1 MQQQRAPEG
10 QKTKTIYSL
19 IKAERYQEAIKLL
32 NAEIQFAPK
41 SRALSLL
48 AYCYYMAQDFQSAC
62 PIYEQL
68 TYLYPGEDEYKLY
81 YAQSLYRMSEYD
93 SALRACQGINSP
105 EYQEQLTV
113 LNAYIRYEMGEY
125 NTAKN
130 LSESVDSEASSMVL
144 KAAILLKEEKY
155 EEALQKFEHSKGIV
169 GNRPELLYNIAL
181 CHYKMRQYDKCMQFI
196 AEIIESGT
204 SKHPDLGVGTNMEGR
219 DITSVGNTQILKE
232 TALVEVFNL
241 KAAIEY
247 NLKNISQAKDALWD
261 MPPRHENEWDPV
273 TLMNYALMNID
284 NDPTGGFRK
293 LTYLLHN
300 PPFPPETFCNL
311 LLLYCKFHYYDLA
324 ADILAENS
332 ELTIKYISNND
343 YEYLEALI
351 FQNSNPEETARK
363 LEGLCSRQ
371 LENLKRITKQIKDTK
386 NDNDNRGLKD
396 SLKEYDD
403 ALEKYIP
410 VLMAE
415 ANIYWNKEDYDTV
428 EKLFRNTA
436 DYCSVHNTWRLNYAH
451 CYFIQEDKYME
462 CIQWYDK
469 IFDNSIK
476 SDTLLE
482 LPAIVIANL
491 CVSYIMINENTKA
504 EDIIKTLEDAEL
516 RATEENPDKPLYH
529 QCIVNLVIGTLY
541 CSKANYEFGIGRIIK
556 SFDPINKKL
565 STDTWYYAKR
575 CLLSMLERM
584 SKHMVIIPDKIVI
597 EVLDFLE
604 SAEKFGKK
612 IRSDM
617 NPIEHQGE
625 LMVSDEA
632 RIIRRLLIKLR
643 D

>member
-1 MQQQRAPEG
+1 MQTRAPEG
-10 QKTKTIYSL
+10 QKTKTIYTL

-32 NAEIQFAPK
+32 NAEIQLAPK

-48 AYCYYMAQDFQSAC
+48 AYCYYMAQDFQSSC

-68 TYLYPGEDEYKLY
+68 TYLYPTEDEYKLY
-81 YAQSLYRMSEYD
+81 YAQCLYRMSEYD
-93 SALRACQGINSP
+93 SALRACQGITSP

-130 LSESVDSEASSMVL
+130 LSESVENEASSMVL
-144 KAAILLKEEKY
+144 KAAILLKEEKF

-169 GNRPELLYNIAL
+169 GNKPELLYNIAL

-196 AEIIESGT
+196 AEIIEKGT
-204 SKHPDLGVGTNMEGR
+204 RDHPDLGVGTNAEGR
-219 DITSVGNTQILKE
+219 EVASVGNTQILKE
-232 TALVEVFNL
+232 SALVEVFNL

-247 NLKNISQAKDALWD
+247 NLKNSGQAKEALWD
-261 MPPRHENEWDPV
+261 MPPRQESEWDPV
-273 TLMNYALMNID
+273 TLMNFALMNID
-284 NDPTGGFRK
+284 NDPTGGFKK
-293 LTYLLHN
+293 LNYLLHN
-300 PPFPPETFCNL
+300 PPFPPETFSNL

-332 ELTIKYISNND
+332 ELTIKYITNDD

-351 FQNSNPEETARK
+351 FQNSNPDETAKR
-363 LEGLCSRQ
+363 LEQLGSKH
-371 LENLKRITKQIKDTK
+371 LENLKRITKQIKESK
-386 NDNDNRGLKD
+386 NEADNKGLKN

-403 ALEKYIP
+403 SLEKYIP

-415 ANIYWNKEDYDTV
+415 ANIYWNKEDYPAV
-428 EKLFRNTA
+428 ERLFRNTA
-436 DYCSVHNTWRLNYAH
+436 DYCSVHDTWRLNYAH
-451 CYFIQEDKYME
+451 TYFIQEDKYLE
-462 CIQWYDK
+462 CIQWYEK
-469 IFDNSIK
+469 ILEKNLSANS
-476 SDTLLE
+476 LLE

-504 EDIIKTLEDAEL
+504 EDIIKTLEEAEQ
-516 RATEENPDKPLYH
+516 RALEENPDKPLYH

-541 CSKANYEFGIGRIIK
+541 CSKGNYEFGIGRIIK
-556 SFDPINKKL
+556 SFDPLSKKL

-575 CLLSMLERM
+575 CLLAMLEKM
-584 SKHMVIIPDKIVI
+584 AKHMVIIPDKIVV

-604 SAEKFGKK
+604 SSEKFGKK

-632 RIIRRLLIKLR
+632 RMIRRLLIKLR

>member
-1 MQQQRAPEG
+1 MQQRAPEG

-68 TYLYPGEDEYKLY
+68 TYLYPTEDEYKLY

-93 SALRACQGINSP
+93 SALRSCQGISSP
-105 EYQEQLTV
+105 EYQEQLSV

-130 LSESVDSEASSMVL
+130 LSEGVDNEASSMVL
-144 KAAILLKEEKY
+144 KAAILLKEDKY

-169 GNRPELLYNIAL
+169 GNKPELLYNIAL

-196 AEIIESGT
+196 AEIIEKGT
-204 SKHPDLGVGTNMEGR
+204 RDHPDLGVGTNAEGR

-232 TALVEVFNL
+232 SALVEVFNL

-247 NLKNISQAKDALWD
+247 NLKNSGQAKEALWD
-261 MPPRHENEWDPV
+261 MPPRHETEWDPV

-284 NDPTGGFRK
+284 NDPTGGFKK
-293 LTYLLHN
+293 LNYLLHN

-332 ELTIKYISNND
+332 ELTIKYITNDD

-351 FQNSNPEETARK
+351 FQNSNPDETAKR
-363 LEGLCSRQ
+363 LEQLGSKH
-371 LENLKRITKQIKDTK
+371 LENLKRITKQIKESK
-386 NDNDNRGLKD
+386 NESDNKGLKN

-403 ALEKYIP
+403 SLEKYIP

-415 ANIYWNKEDYDTV
+415 ANIHWNKEDYSAV
-428 EKLFRNTA
+428 ERLFRNTA
-436 DYCSVHNTWRLNYAH
+436 DYCSVHDTWRLNYAH
-451 CYFIQEDKYME
+451 TYFIQEDKYLE
-462 CIQWYDK
+462 CIQWYEK
-469 IFDNSIK
+469 ILEKNLSSNS
-476 SDTLLE
+476 LLE

-491 CVSYIMINENTKA
+491 CVSYIMVNENAKA
-504 EDIIKTLEDAEL
+504 EDIIKTLEEAEQ
-516 RATEENPDKPLYH
+516 RALEENPDKPMYH

-541 CSKANYEFGIGRIIK
+541 CSKGNYEFGIGRIIK
-556 SFDPINKKL
+556 SFDPLNKKL

-575 CLLSMLERM
+575 CLLAMLEKM
-584 SKHMVIIPDKIVI
+584 AKHMVIIPDKIVI

-604 SAEKFGKK
+604 SSEKFGKK

-625 LMVSDEA
+625 LMVTDEA
-632 RIIRRLLIKLR
+632 RIIRRLLIKIR